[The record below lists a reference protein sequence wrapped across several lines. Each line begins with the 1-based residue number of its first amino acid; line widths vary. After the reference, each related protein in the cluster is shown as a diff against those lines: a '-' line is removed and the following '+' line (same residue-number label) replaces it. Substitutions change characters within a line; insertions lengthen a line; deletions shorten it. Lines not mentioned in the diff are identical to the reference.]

1 MKFRMV
7 HNNLNVFDLEKS
19 MEFYRQAFGLSEV
32 KRIAPEDGSFI
43 IVYLGNENATHNLEL
58 TWVKDMDRPYDLGDN
73 EIHLAFKVDD
83 FEQAHKLHEEMGC
96 ICYENTEMGIYFVA
110 DPDGYW
116 LEVIPENKY

>member
-7 HNNLNVFDLEKS
+7 HNNINVFDLEKS
-19 MEFYRQAFGLSEV
+19 MEFYRKAFGLHEV

-43 IVYLGNENATHNLEL
+43 IVYLGNENASHNLEL
-58 TWVKDMDRPYDLGDN
+58 TWVKEMDRPYNLGDN

-83 FEQAHKLHEEMGC
+83 FESAHKLHEEMGC

-116 LEVIPENKY
+116 MEVIPENKY